1 MVGVVLGRQRR
12 FTWWWW
18 WCLVIIFVRLRASL
32 GLNMCTCIFTY
43 CPYLNHR
50 GKILVAPSH
59 NTPTH
64 VHPTHKLRWHLH
76 GRPCR
81 SMMMI
86 MTMLVTR

>member
-18 WCLVIIFVRLRASL
+18 WCLVIIFVRLRVSL

-59 NTPTH
+59 NTQTPNTH
-64 VHPTHKLRWHLH
+64 TSCQD
-76 GRPCR
+76 GIC
-81 SMMMI
+81 MGG
-86 MTMLVTR
+86 LVV